1 MIIDWQ
7 VRDIV
12 NEINKISRAA
22 NDPYM
27 DGFNTWGAKQDLYQ
41 ILWHVESQ
49 LKKCSTYAGEDDYV
63 KEHEKRLTFE
73 ALGGKNGLRMRK
85 ITNR

>member
-1 MIIDWQ
+1 MIINWQ
-7 VRDIV
+7 VGDIV

-73 ALGGKNGLRMRK
+73 ALGGKNELRMRK
-85 ITNR
+85 VTNR

>member
-7 VRDIV
+7 VGDIV

-41 ILWHVESQ
+41 ILWHVES
-49 LKKCSTYAGEDDYV
+49 
-63 KEHEKRLTFE
+63 
-73 ALGGKNGLRMRK
+73 
-85 ITNR
+85 

>member
-7 VRDIV
+7 VGDIV

-49 LKKCSTYAGEDDYV
+49 LKKCSSYAGEDDYV

-73 ALGGKNGLRMRK
+73 ALGGKNELRMRK
-85 ITNR
+85 VTNR

>member
-1 MIIDWQ
+1 MNIDWNMEQ
-7 VRDIV
+7 II

-41 ILWHVESQ
+41 ILWHVERQ
-49 LKKCSTYAGEDDYV
+49 LKSCSTYAGEDEYV
-63 KEHEKRLTFE
+63 REHDKKLTFE
-73 ALGGKNGLRMRK
+73 ALGGQDELRMRK
-85 ITNR
+85 VANR